1 MLICPNCNHTN
12 PDGATQC
19 EACYTDLP
27 QLINCPNCGVQ
38 VQSDATFCGSCGAN
52 LASPLPISV
61 PAASPVASEPEPTE
75 PIAPAI
81 TASVP
86 NPPAP
91 TVATAKPP
99 SPAATQLQVQSASFF
114 HVQTQ
119 TKIDFPQGLGVI
131 HIGKPN
137 EQIPPDIDVSGFP
150 DSDIVSRVHADIR
163 VEGDAYY
170 IEDVGSSNGTYINHS
185 PLVKGNRHR
194 LRAGDRVSLGKG
206 DLMTFI
212 FQLS

>member
-1 MLICPNCNHTN
+1 MLICPNCNHSN

-27 QLINCPNCGVQ
+27 QLIKCPNCGAQ

-52 LASPLPISV
+52 IASPIPASV
-61 PAASPVASEPEPTE
+61 PAPSPVASEPEPTVK
-75 PIAPAI
+75 PIAAVSSPI
-81 TASVP
+81 
-86 NPPAP
+86 
-91 TVATAKPP
+91 P
-99 SPAATQLQVQSASFF
+99 SPPVPSVSPAKLPVQVATQLQVQTASFL

-119 TKIDFPQGLGVI
+119 TKLDFPQGLGVI

-150 DSDIVSRVHADIR
+150 DSDVVSRVHADIR

-185 PLVKGNRHR
+185 PLLKGNRHR
-194 LRAGDRVSLGKG
+194 LRSGDRVALGKG